1 MLRRTAGT
9 LTLLALVVLTMSCRP
24 LEQRGGAQ
32 VPGGIPAEQVSNGLA
47 LPADWGNLIS
57 VTTSDRYPDAMQ
69 LWLQD
74 STGNVRVAAY
84 SLTQNKLTYVRLI
97 RRQGQ

>member
-9 LTLLALVVLTMSCRP
+9 LIILALVVLTQSCRR
-24 LEQRGGAQ
+24 LEQRGAQ
-32 VPGGIPAEQVSNGLA
+32 PSGGIPAVQVPNGTV

-57 VTTSDRYPDAMQ
+57 VTTSDRYPDTMQ

-74 STGNVRVAAY
+74 SAGNVRVAAY
-84 SLTQNKLTYVRLI
+84 SLTQNKLTYVRLF

>member
-1 MLRRTAGT
+1 MLRRIAGT
-9 LTLLALVVLTMSCRP
+9 LALIGLVALTTSCRP
-24 LEQRGGAQ
+24 LEQRGARGS
-32 VPGGIPAEQVSNGLA
+32 GGIEADQVANGTV

-74 STGNVRVAAY
+74 SAGNVRVAAY

>member
-1 MLRRTAGT
+1 MNRRTAGT
-9 LTLLALVVLTMSCRP
+9 LALLCVLALTASCRR
-24 LEQRGGAQ
+24 LEQRGPQAS
-32 VPGGIPAEQVSNGLA
+32 GGIPADHLA
-47 LPADWGNLIS
+47 DGMVLPADWGSLIS
-57 VTTSDRYPDAMQ
+57 VPASDRFPDAMQ

-74 STGNVRVAAY
+74 NGGNVRVVAY

>member
-1 MLRRTAGT
+1 MLRRTAVIFIF
-9 LTLLALVVLTMSCRP
+9 LALTGLTQSCRP
-24 LEQRGGAQ
+24 LEQRGAQ
-32 VPGGIPAEQVSNGLA
+32 ATGGIPADQVANGTV

-74 STGNVRVAAY
+74 SAGNVRVAAY
-84 SLTQNKLTYVRLI
+84 SLTQNKLTYVRVI

>member
-9 LTLLALVVLTMSCRP
+9 LALLALFVLTMSCRR
-24 LEQRGGAQ
+24 LEQQRGG
-32 VPGGIPAEQVSNGLA
+32 PGSLPTEPVANGMVI
-47 LPADWGNLIS
+47 PADWGNLIS
-57 VTTSDRYPDAMQ
+57 VTSSEIFPGVMQ

-74 STGNVRVAAY
+74 SAGNVRVAAF
-84 SLTQNKLTYVRLI
+84 SLTQNKLTSVTLI